1 MDLIKFKLI
10 TESNCLIGNQ
20 TTPFST
26 GGVDQSTLVD
36 NSGYPMISGSA
47 FKGALRNIYRENRS
61 EFSETKKYIQEVFS
75 EIVLKY
81 NALISEFENDNKTN
95 QDKIEQLKNIVEKIK
110 LKQAKDMPEY
120 IFGIEELNN
129 TPKLCFSDIKIKDKR
144 EDMRK
149 YFIVD
154 MKNTIE
160 EKDGKL
166 ESRPRTY
173 KCIRPGVEFQGV
185 IRFNESGFS
194 SDELKKL
201 KKQMLAD
208 VEKALLL
215 FNDGFYGIGNSKSRG
230 YGNIKITIEKQ
241 EIFHDI

>member
-1 MDLIKFKLI
+1 MDLIRFTLI

-47 FKGALRNIYRENRS
+47 FKGAVRNIYRENRDK
-61 EFSETKKYIQEVFS
+61 FNATKKYMEEVFN
-75 EIVLKY
+75 EILSKY
-81 NALISEFENDNKTN
+81 DALISEYENDCNPN
-95 QDKIEQLKNIVEKIK
+95 QDKIDQLNNIIVKIK
-110 LKQAKDMPEY
+110 RKQAGDIPEY

-129 TPKLCFSDIKIKDKR
+129 TPKFYFNDIKVKDKR
-144 EDMRK
+144 NNIRD

-160 EKDGKL
+160 EKENKL
-166 ESRPRTY
+166 ESKPRIY
-173 KCIRPGVEFQGV
+173 KCIRPGVEVEGV

-194 SDELKKL
+194 SNELRQQKTQILEDL
-201 KKQMLAD
+201 K
-208 VEKALLL
+208 KALLL

-230 YGNIKITIEKQ
+230 YGNIKITIKTGDS
-241 EIFHDI
+241 HDI

>member
-1 MDLIKFKLI
+1 MDLIKFTLI

-36 NSGYPMISGSA
+36 NSGHPMISGSA
-47 FKGALRNIYRENRS
+47 FKGALRNIYRENRC
-61 EFSETKKYIQEVFS
+61 EFYETKKYMQEVFA
-75 EIVLKY
+75 EILLKY
-81 NALISEFENDNKTN
+81 NALISEFENDGNMN
-95 QDKIEQLKNIVEKIK
+95 QEKIEQLKNSVEKIK

-129 TPKLCFSDIKIKDKR
+129 TPKLCFSDIKIKDKCEDAR
-144 EDMRK
+144 E

-160 EKDGKL
+160 EKDNKL

-173 KCIRPGVEFQGV
+173 KCIRPGVEFEGV
-185 IRFNESGFS
+185 IRFNESGFN

-208 VEKALLL
+208 VEKALLF

-230 YGNIKITIEKQ
+230 YGNIKITIDK
-241 EIFHDI
+241 